1 MKGLVRAIIAV
12 QRDYCRAHGVSPLM
26 AVWEAIATLLYCA
39 AIAVSVALLAA
50 AVPL

>member
-1 MKGLVRAIIAV
+1 MKGLIATLV
-12 QRDYCRAHGVSPLM
+12 AVHRDYCIAHNVAPLM
-26 AVWEAIATLLYCA
+26 ALWEAIAILLYCA

>member
-1 MKGLVRAIIAV
+1 MRVLIATLIAV
-12 QRDYCRAHGVSPLM
+12 QRDYCRAHGVEPRQ
-26 AVWEAIATLLYCA
+26 AAFDGIAIVLYGA